1 MYPFDPIPTGTFCST
16 PLNMTRYTGADP
28 DVPTIF
34 PASAAFMINFGIS
47 AGFIPLFKK
56 SPSWRVIA
64 GEPERVIDAVRDLHI
79 GSRRPFAR
87 NKLRLCLVRRN
98 PVEAIECVLEAIDMQ
113 DIVFGNCASHR
124 DPGERRQQGQAFE
137 IVIDTLPPGV
147 CLLHELGNRGGSCDV
162 ATQFRHVGKECLIG
176 LLLLVDHRIDPP
188 GHNAQDQR
196 SAGGDV
202 LLRQPGLCRG
212 KPLSAKRPFTAFS
225 NPPTLSL
232 FWQDN
237 AKGLVTSSTASLPM
251 SSWPPSIR
259 IVSTGKHDE
268 APDAALSDEEPAN
281 VWIVRA
287 GSCDAAT
294 PGTAWPAFAATGL
307 RSVCAQ

>member
-1 MYPFDPIPTGTFCST
+1 
-16 PLNMTRYTGADP
+16 
-28 DVPTIF
+28 
-34 PASAAFMINFGIS
+34 
-47 AGFIPLFKK
+47 
-56 SPSWRVIA
+56 
-64 GEPERVIDAVRDLHI
+64 
-79 GSRRPFAR
+79 
-87 NKLRLCLVRRN
+87 
-98 PVEAIECVLEAIDMQ
+98 MQ

-268 APDAALSDEEPAN
+268 APDVVLSDAGPAN

-294 PGTAWPAFAATGL
+294 SGSTSPAFASAGGRPL
-307 RSVCAQ
+307 RSSRDNAVFGARQRAAQRTTTEFRNAGEVGAIPPITFLSKLLAVDDLVAAGTTNRALARYLVINKLQPHVAQCDALINRG